1 MAARRL
7 TPTSYAV
14 LGYLSITPMSGYDL
28 TAAVRKSIDQ
38 FWQIS
43 KSQIYKELPL
53 LEADGFVTATDVAQ
67 DRYPDKRIYVITADG
82 ETALDNWLTSS
93 ALPRSVC
100 RIPELLKLFFGHRMD
115 SESISTML
123 IASRLEHTESIARF
137 ETLIEQLEAVPS
149 AQYVLATARYGLLD
163 AQMVVTWI
171 DETLNTLDVTD
182 PQVVADD
189 VDTLDLIRRIP
200 PRPRDVEHPS
210 DL

>member
-53 LEADGFVTATDVAQ
+53 LEADGLVTVTHVEQ
-67 DRYPDKRIYVITADG
+67 DRYPDKRIYEITGDG
-82 ETALDNWLTSS
+82 ETALDIWLNSGELPPSTS
-93 ALPRSVC
+93 

-115 SESISTML
+115 DAAIRTML
-123 IASRLEHTESIARF
+123 GASRQEHLDSIARF
-137 ETLIEQLEAVPS
+137 KILIEQLHTVPS
-149 AQYVLATARYGLLD
+149 ARYVLATARYGLLD

-171 DETLNTLDVTD
+171 DETLRTLDA
-182 PQVVADD
+182 ADNPAPSD
-189 VDTLDLIRRIP
+189 GVDTLDLIRRVP
-200 PRPRDVEHPS
+200 PRPHDVERARDS
-210 DL
+210 